1 MLSLLSHVRPFV
13 TPWAVALLA
22 PLSMGFSRQEYWSGL
37 PCPPPGDLPG
47 PGMEPVSLMSP
58 TSAGEFFTNS
68 TMWEALVLNGA
79 LSKSS
84 SPAAPDYST
93 GLYNL
98 GDHTASDLSVVEM
111 RGLSSVHPS
120 KSDNTTRG
128 LRKQVEDLQQ
138 RTMYLYGKNNS

>member
-1 MLSLLSHVRPFV
+1 MNCSPSVSSV
-13 TPWAVALLA
+13 
-22 PLSMGFSRQEYWSGL
+22 GFSRQEYWNGL
-37 PCPPPGDLPG
+37 SCPPPGDLPG

-68 TMWEALVLNGA
+68 TMWEALVLSGA